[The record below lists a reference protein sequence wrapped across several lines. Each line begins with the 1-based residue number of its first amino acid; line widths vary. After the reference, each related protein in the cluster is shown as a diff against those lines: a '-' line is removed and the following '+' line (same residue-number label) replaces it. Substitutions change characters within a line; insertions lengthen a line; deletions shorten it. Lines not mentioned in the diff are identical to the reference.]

1 MKSTDMEATKKTKV
15 KKEIIVKKYTVDGT
29 EAGVIT
35 LNEKLLAYE
44 PNKTLLAQ
52 YVRVYLANQ
61 REGNASS
68 KTRAEVAGTTKKVY
82 KQKGTGGARHGS
94 KKAPIYK
101 GGGVVGGPKPAEYR
115 LQLSKKQRKGTLISA
130 IAFQIRQGAVAV
142 VESEIVKLP
151 PKTKTITS
159 FLKKTELNGNKTLF
173 ILPDSKSIGLIKS
186 ARNIE
191 GVSITHMGSLNAY
204 EILQAKNIIV
214 VADAFETMQQMF
226 IK

>member
-1 MKSTDMEATKKTKV
+1 MEATKKIKA
-15 KKEIIVKKYTVDGT
+15 KKELIVKKYTVDGSESGT
-29 EAGVIT
+29 VT
-35 LNEKLLAYE
+35 LKDQLLSYE

-82 KQKGTGGARHGS
+82 KQKGTGLARHGS

-101 GGGVVGGPKPAEYR
+101 GGGVVGGPKPAEFR
-115 LQLSKKQRKGTLISA
+115 LQLSKKQRQGTLISA
-130 IAFQIRQGAVAV
+130 IAYQVRQGSVSV
-142 VESEIVKLP
+142 VESDIVKLP
-151 PKTKTITS
+151 PKTKTIVS
-159 FLKKTELNGNKTLF
+159 FLKKAQKQNTHVLF
-173 ILPDSKSIGLIKS
+173 ILPDAKATGLIKS
-186 ARNIE
+186 VQNIA
-191 GVSITHMGSLNAY
+191 GASTTHMGSLNAY

-226 IK
+226 TK